1 MTHLYYFCNNMA
13 KNEETDTAQKAKESK
28 TKKTSFRKI
37 FFLNLLGMGLI
48 AAVMIAASLAGLHK
62 YTRHGEEIDVPN
74 LKGLTVS
81 QAIDRLQ
88 KIGLIAKID
97 DSVYVKNQIPNTI
110 YNQSITAGSHVKVG
124 RIIKLTVNSSQPPMI
139 SMPDIADNSSVREAT
154 MKLTV
159 LGLKLTAQEYIN
171 GEKDWVYAVK
181 INGRNVTAGERIPS
195 DSRVTLVVGDGTYFD
210 TEEYD
215 DYGLEAD
222 SAIVTGEYD
231 FGSDTEPL

>member
-13 KNEETDTAQKAKESK
+13 KNEETGITPKAKEGK

-37 FFLNLLGMGLI
+37 FFLNLIGMGLI
-48 AAVMIAASLAGLHK
+48 AVILIVLSLAGLHR
-62 YTRHGEEIDVPN
+62 YTRHGKEIDVPN

-81 QAIDRLQ
+81 QAVSRLQ
-88 KIGLIAKID
+88 NIGLVAKLE

-181 INGRNVTAGERIPS
+181 INGKNITAGERVPS

-210 TEEYD
+210 TDDYD
-215 DYGLEAD
+215 DYGTDAD
-222 SAIVTGEYD
+222 STIAAGEYD
-231 FGSDTEPL
+231 SGSDTEPL